1 MVPWHFKFRIKVYHV
16 RFLKFFLVSVF
27 ALSLTL
33 VAKPLFA
40 KGNKTRLMSRGN
52 AAVTHKISHF
62 DTLSVRG
69 GFNVYLSQG
78 DKPQFRIEGNE
89 ADLDQVSFEQ
99 HGKTLNLSLKKK
111 SGFTF
116 IDRKLDV
123 FITTNTLS
131 HVDLK
136 GSVSLTGENEFHVD
150 DLDITSRGSGRIVIG
165 VNAQNLNVN
174 LKGSSSVV
182 LTGYAQHQNVSIS
195 GSGNY
200 KANKLLS
207 GSANVNVHG
216 SGTAY
221 LDVERD
227 LNIKVYGSGN
237 VLYKGNPSIQ
247 SQSYGSGKVKAI

>member
-1 MVPWHFKFRIKVYHV
+1 MLQVSFV
-16 RFLKFFLVSVF
+16 RFSKLFFISIFCLSMIF
-27 ALSLTL
+27 A
-33 VAKPLFA
+33 AKPLLA
-40 KGNKTRLMSRGN
+40 KGVKTRLMSRGHSV
-52 AAVTHKISHF
+52 VTQKISHF

-69 GFNVYLSQG
+69 AFNVYLSQG
-78 DKPQFRIEGNE
+78 EKPKFRVEGNE
-89 ADLDQVSFEQ
+89 ADLGQVQIEQ

-116 IDRKLDV
+116 VDRKLDV
-123 FITTNTLS
+123 FITTNNLS
-131 HVDLK
+131 QIDLK
-136 GSVSLTGENEFHVD
+136 GSVSVMSENEFHVD
-150 DLDITSRGSGRIVIG
+150 DLDITARGSGRIVIG
-165 VNAQNLNVN
+165 LNAQNLNVN
-174 LKGSSSVV
+174 LKGSSSVT
-182 LTGYAQHQNVSIS
+182 LTGYAQHQDVSIAGS
-195 GSGNY
+195 GSY